1 MERRARQVAFL
12 TTSDGNLQRAGHRL
26 APRAGVIGVAAVL
39 FAATGLMVGGGQAG
53 WLLLLV
59 GAVLLCAA
67 LWLRVLRYRV
77 GRRSAALL
85 SKAEALTEHDPQPLL
100 LAGPEGA
107 ILFANRAARQDFKT
121 KRNKTLASVL
131 RQELANPGPLLF
143 RMESRAASTGAAR
156 EDVVTRAGHMSLV
169 VHRAGEALYMWRVE
183 KSADPPLRES
193 EAHPLP
199 MVTLGRNGTV
209 LYMNPAARDLI
220 GTRIRTLDEAC
231 GDGDLRSGAVC
242 SVKTPNGPLDCLF
255 VDRLGIAG
263 RREAYLLPGVEASPT
278 TVDGWAFFNHLPVPL
293 LKLDTEGRIRLS
305 NSPARALLGCEETDG
320 LRLGEVLEGLGRSV
334 AEWIADAAAERGTLH
349 PEFLRVRR
357 ADSEA
362 FVQVALNRARDGND
376 TVLIAVITDA
386 TALKSLEAQFAQ
398 SQKMQAIGQLAG
410 GISHD
415 FNNLLT
421 AITGHCDL
429 LLLRHDPGD
438 QDYADLTQ
446 INQNANRAAAL
457 VSQLLAYSRKQTMH
471 PRILDL
477 RDTLSDLTHLLN
489 RLVGERTTLLL
500 SHEPGLDAI
509 RADKR
514 QLEQVVMNLVVNSRD
529 AMPEGG
535 EIRIVTQNITLEE
548 PLRRDR
554 AVVAPGRYV
563 SVEVIDEGTGIAP
576 DKLDKVFEPFF
587 TTKGVGKGT
596 GLGLSTVY
604 GIVKQSGGFIF
615 ADSVEGQGTTFRLLF
630 PAHAHRK
637 AVSAAS
643 DTTGAC
649 TSCGHGTVLL
659 VEDEVPVRAFASRA
673 LQLRGYSVIEAGS
686 AEDALEILGDTTLS
700 VDVFVTDVVM
710 PGLDGPGWVQ
720 KALADRP
727 DVPVVFVSG
736 YAEETFGEAQ
746 ARIARSVFLPK
757 PFSLDELVETVH
769 RLARGGGDR
778 NGIAA
783 QAVAQAP
790 DQFGGRGAGADGT

>member
-1 MERRARQVAFL
+1 MERKARQVAVL
-12 TTSDGNLQRAGHRL
+12 TTSEGNLQRARDRL
-26 APRAGVIGVAAVL
+26 APRGDMIGLAAV
-39 FAATGLMVGGGQAG
+39 FFVATGLMVGGGQAR

-59 GAVLLCAA
+59 GAVLLCVA
-67 LWLRVLRYRV
+67 LWLWMIKYRAV
-77 GRRSAALL
+77 RCSAASL
-85 SKAEALTEHDPQPLL
+85 SEAAALTEHDPQPLL
-100 LAGPEGA
+100 LSGSEGE
-107 ILFANRAARQDFKT
+107 IRFANRAARRQLAAGEH
-121 KRNKTLASVL
+121 RTLVAVL
-131 RQELANPGPLLF
+131 REQLADPGPLLF
-143 RMESRAASTGAAR
+143 RMESRAGATGAAH
-156 EDVVTRAGHMSLV
+156 EDVVTRAGHMRLA
-169 VHRAGEALYMWRVE
+169 VHRAGDALYMWRVE
-183 KSADPPLRES
+183 KSADPPVGKP

-209 LYMNPAARDLI
+209 LYMNTAARDLI
-220 GTRIRTLDEAC
+220 GTRIRTLGEAC

-242 SVKTPNGPLDCLF
+242 SVNTPNGPLDCLF
-255 VDRLGIAG
+255 VERMGIAG
-263 RREAYLLPGVEASPT
+263 RREAYLLPGIEAGQAV
-278 TVDGWAFFNHLPVPL
+278 VDGWAFFDHLPVPL
-293 LKLDTEGRIRLS
+293 LKLDTRGEIRLS
-305 NSPARALLGCEETDG
+305 NSPARALLGFEETDG
-320 LRLGEVLEGLGRSV
+320 LRLGEILEGLGRPV
-334 AEWIADAAAERGTLH
+334 ADWIADAAAGRGTLH
-349 PEFLRVRR
+349 PEFLRVRC
-357 ADSEA
+357 ADSET
-362 FVQVALNRARDGND
+362 FVQVALGRANDGD
-376 TVLIAVITDA
+376 ETVLIAVITDA
-386 TALKSLEAQFAQ
+386 TELKSLEAQFAQ

-410 GISHD
+410 GIAHD

-446 INQNANRAAAL
+446 ITQNANRAAAL

-471 PRILDL
+471 PRMLDL

-489 RLVGERTTLLL
+489 RLVGERITLTLD
-500 SHEPGLDAI
+500 HEPGLDAI

-514 QLEQVVMNLVVNSRD
+514 QLEQIIMNLVVNSRD

-535 EIRIVTQNITLEE
+535 EIRIVTQNIFLEE

-563 SVEVIDEGTGIAP
+563 SVEVIDKGKGIAP

-630 PAHAHRK
+630 PAHAHRS
-637 AVSAAS
+637 AVPTAS

-649 TSCGHGTVLL
+649 ASCGHGTVLL

-710 PGLDGPGWVQ
+710 PGLDGPGWVL

-736 YAEETFGEAQ
+736 YAEETFGDAQ

-778 NGIAA
+778 TGSAA
-783 QAVAQAP
+783 KAVARAP
-790 DQFGGRGAGADGT
+790 DQLAGRGAGANGT

>member
-1 MERRARQVAFL
+1 MERKARQVASL
-12 TTSDGNLQRAGHRL
+12 TTSEGNWQRAGNRL
-26 APRAGVIGVAAVL
+26 APRAGMIGVAAVF
-39 FAATGLMVGGGQAG
+39 FAATGLMIGGGHAG
-53 WLLLLV
+53 WLLLLA

-67 LWLRVLRYRV
+67 LWLWVIRYRS
-77 GRRSAALL
+77 GRHRAARL
-85 SKAEALTEHDPQPLL
+85 SVAKALTEHDSQSLL
-100 LAGPEGA
+100 LSGPEGA
-107 ILFANRAARQDFKT
+107 ILFANRAARQDFAAEQ
-121 KRNKTLASVL
+121 NKKLAAVL
-131 RQELANPGPLLF
+131 REHLANPGPLLF
-143 RMESRAASTGAAR
+143 RMESRAASSGAAH
-156 EDVVTRAGHMSLV
+156 EDVVTRAGHMRLS

-183 KSADPPLRES
+183 KSADPPLRDP

-220 GTRIRTLDEAC
+220 GTRVRTLEEAC
-231 GDGDLRSGAVC
+231 GNGPLRSGKVC
-242 SVKTPNGPLDCLF
+242 TVATPNGALDCLF
-255 VDRLGIAG
+255 VERLGIAG
-263 RREAYLLPGVEASPT
+263 RREAYLLPGVEADPA
-278 TVDGWAFFNHLPVPL
+278 TVDGWAFFDHLPVPL

-320 LRLGEVLEGLGRSV
+320 LRLGEVLEGLGRPV
-334 AEWIADAAAERGTLH
+334 ADWIADAAAGRGTVH
-349 PEFLRVRR
+349 PEVLRVRR
-357 ADSEA
+357 ADGET
-362 FVQVALNRARDGND
+362 FVQVALNRARDGDD
-376 TVLIAVITDA
+376 TVMIAVITDA
-386 TALKSLEAQFAQ
+386 TEFKSLEAQFAQ

-410 GISHD
+410 GIAHD

-438 QDYADLTQ
+438 LDYADLTQ

-489 RLVGERTTLLL
+489 RLVGERTALAL

-514 QLEQVVMNLVVNSRD
+514 QLEQVIMNLVVNSRD

-535 EIRIVTQNITLEE
+535 EIRIVTQNISLDE

-554 AVVAPGRYV
+554 AIVAPGRYV
-563 SVEVIDEGTGIAP
+563 SIEVIDEGIGIAP

-615 ADSVEGQGTTFRLLF
+615 ADSIEGKGTTFRLLF
-630 PAHAHRK
+630 PAHAHCE
-637 AVSAAS
+637 AVRMSGDRA
-643 DTTGAC
+643 GAFE
-649 TSCGHGTVLL
+649 SRSHGTVLL

-673 LQLRGYSVIEAGS
+673 LQLRGFSVIEAGS
-686 AEDALEILGDTTLS
+686 AEEALEVLSDTTVS

-727 DVPVVFVSG
+727 EVPVVFVSG
-736 YAEETFGEAQ
+736 YAEETFGDAQ

-757 PFSLDELVETVH
+757 PFSLDELIETVQ
-769 RLARGGGDR
+769 RLAPGCDQGNDDAGC
-778 NGIAA
+778 NAA
-783 QAVAQAP
+783 RAP
-790 DQFGGRGAGADGT
+790 DQLAGREGGWNGT